1 MQFWRHSGIQ
11 KAPFEA
17 PFKRQG
23 ALQAPRRT
31 SGAIHVCVTGV
42 TGTIHAFVTGAIQA
56 SVSGVVQVTLRHH
69 LMPIRSATLALLWA
83 PSDAALGVVR
93 E

>member
-1 MQFWRHSGIQ
+1 MPFRHSKWMQFWHHSGIQ

-42 TGTIHAFVTGAIQA
+42 TGTIQA

-69 LMPIRSATLALLWA
+69 LMPIRCATLALLWA